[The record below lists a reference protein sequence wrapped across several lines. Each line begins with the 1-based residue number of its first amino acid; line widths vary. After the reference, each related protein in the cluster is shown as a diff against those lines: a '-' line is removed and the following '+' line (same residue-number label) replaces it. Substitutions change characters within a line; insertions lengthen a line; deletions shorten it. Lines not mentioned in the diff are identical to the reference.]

1 MRRVLVLIQARR
13 LRRRG
18 PAHAATQQKQPL
30 KIRKSGAD
38 GRAFAA
44 NPLGDPP
51 ALTVAR
57 YSDFDPY
64 FDMRFFSFIA
74 ASPARSSI
82 DLLFLIIFRIARR
95 TDFNDLAFF

>member
-1 MRRVLVLIQARR
+1 MKRRA
-13 LRRRG
+13 
-18 PAHAATQQKQPL
+18 
-30 KIRKSGAD
+30 

-64 FDMRFFSFIA
+64 FDMRFFSFIT